1 MSDWMLD
8 DDYQVGD
15 VVHVRNFGRK
25 DYIWTVTAVT
35 SYTLPLTPSAGPPGN
50 SEATPECSAHSGSCN
65 TYRQHRDLAGEWMVA
80 AVELG
85 DDPFSYYY
93 TNGVP

>member
-1 MSDWMLD
+1 MSKTTHKRDRDAMHHEWIVYADPMPH
-8 DDYQVGD
+8 Q
-15 VVHVRNFGRK
+15 
-25 DYIWTVTAVT
+25 I
-35 SYTLPLTPSAGPPGN
+35 PGN
-50 SEATPECSAHSGSCN
+50 PEATPECSAHSGSCN

>member
-1 MSDWMLD
+1 VSDKVLINGVEPTHEELVYWCDMFE
-8 DDYQVGD
+8 GP
-15 VVHVRNFGRK
+15 GR
-25 DYIWTVTAVT
+25 Y
-35 SYTLPLTPSAGPPGN
+35 PLQPAYPIAGNP
-50 SEATPECSAHSGSCN
+50 EATPECSAHSGSCN

>member
-1 MSDWMLD
+1 MKKPVLG
-8 DDYQVGD
+8 DYPQQWRELMVG
-15 VVHVRNFGRK
+15 RQLP
-25 DYIWTVTAVT
+25 IIPT
-35 SYTLPLTPSAGPPGN
+35 SGPPGN
-50 SEATPECSAHSGSCN
+50 PEATPECSARSGSCN